1 MYSNK
6 LEKFLGKPCIDFTKS
21 DIVRYFLENDFK
33 YLNFRYVG
41 GDNRLKKL
49 SFVINNKDRLEALL
63 STGERVD
70 GSSLFSYV
78 QACSS
83 DLYVIPK
90 YRTAFVNPF
99 SEEPALDILCSYYN
113 NDGQPLSSAPE
124 VIMQN
129 AVRALYD
136 KTGFELHVMGELEY
150 YIIAPQD
157 ELYPATDQKG
167 YHESEPYTKWDV
179 INQKAIS
186 ILAEM
191 GADIKYAHSEV
202 GNFKHDDLDME
213 QYEIEFNTSA
223 MDDAANK
230 IILAKWVLRNLG
242 YQYGVT
248 VSFAPKINVGKA
260 GSGMHVHMKL
270 VKDGKSIMIEN
281 GKLSNNAKKVIAGI
295 LDLAPALTAFGNTI
309 PTSYLRLV
317 PHQEA
322 PTCIC
327 WGDRNRSVLIRVPL
341 GWLGDA
347 KNMVTSANP
356 LEKDEHKEFFDKQ
369 TVEFR
374 APDGS
379 ANIFL
384 LFAGLAVAARHG
396 FEMENSLEM
405 AEKLYVNVNVFD
417 EKNKALNDSLA
428 KLPLSCYE
436 SAEVL
441 LQKAQY
447 FKECKIFSQGTLESI
462 ARELKKYDDKNLSE
476 ALYGKTDEIK
486 ALVDKYL
493 HCA

>member
-6 LEKFLGKPCIDFTKS
+6 LEKYLGKPCKDFTRS

-33 YLNFRYVG
+33 YLNFRYVA

-49 SFVINNKDRLEALL
+49 TFVINNKEHLESLL

-99 SEEPALDILCSYYN
+99 SEEPTLDILCSYYN
-113 NDGQPLSSAPE
+113 SEGQPLSSAPE
-124 VIMQN
+124 VIMHN
-129 AVRALYD
+129 AVDALYE

-150 YIIAPQD
+150 YIIADQD
-157 ELYPATDQKG
+157 NLYPATDQKG
-167 YHESEPYTKWDV
+167 YHESEPFTKWDI
-179 INQKAIS
+179 INQKAVS

-202 GNFKHDDLDME
+202 GNFKHEGRDME
-213 QYEIEFNTSA
+213 QYEIEFNTTA

-248 VSFAPKINVGKA
+248 VSFAPKITVGKA

-270 VKDGKSIMIEN
+270 MKNGQSQMVEN
-281 GKLSNNAKKVIAGI
+281 GALSNNAKKIIAGI

-322 PTCIC
+322 PTCVC
-327 WGDRNRSVLIRVPL
+327 WGDRNRSVLVRVPL
-341 GWLGDA
+341 GWLGEA
-347 KNMVTSANP
+347 KNMVKSANP
-356 LEKDEHKEFFDKQ
+356 LEKDEIKAFHDKQ

-374 APDGS
+374 CPDGS

-396 FEMENSLEM
+396 FEMENSLEI
-405 AEKLYVNVNVFD
+405 AEKLYVNVNIFD
-417 EKNKALNDSLA
+417 EKHKDLNDSLA

-441 LQKAQY
+441 LEKAPY
-447 FKECKIFSQGTLESI
+447 FQEYKIFSKGTLESI
-462 ARELKKYDDKNLSE
+462 AKELKKYEDKGLSE
-476 ALYGKTDEIK
+476 KLYGKTFEIK

>member
-6 LEKFLGKPCIDFTKS
+6 LEKFLGKPCNDFTKA
-21 DIVRYFLENDFK
+21 DIVKYFIENDFK
-33 YLNFRYVG
+33 QLNFRYVA

-49 SFVINNKDRLEALL
+49 TFVITSKEHLESLL
-63 STGERVD
+63 STGERAD

-99 SEEPALDILCSYYN
+99 SEEPSLDILCSYYN
-113 NDGQPLSSAPE
+113 NEGQPLSSAPE

-129 AVRALYD
+129 AEKALFE
-136 KTGFELHVMGELEY
+136 KTGCQLHVMGELEY
-150 YIIAPQD
+150 YIIADQD

-167 YHESEPYTKWDV
+167 YHESEPFTKWDI
-179 INQKAIS
+179 INQKAVS

-191 GADIKYAHSEV
+191 GANIKYAHSEV
-202 GNFKHDDLDME
+202 GNFKHEGKDME
-213 QYEIEFNTSA
+213 QYEIEFNTTA

-230 IILAKWVLRNLG
+230 IILTKWVLRNLG

-248 VSFAPKINVGKA
+248 VSFAPKITVGKA

-270 VKDGKSIMIEN
+270 VKDGKSVMVEN

-322 PTCIC
+322 PTSVC
-327 WGDRNRSVLIRVPL
+327 WGDRNRSVLVRVPL

-347 KNMVTSANP
+347 ENMVKNANP
-356 LEKDEHKEFFDKQ
+356 HEKDNYTGFLEKQ

-374 APDGS
+374 CPDGS

-384 LFAGLAVAARHG
+384 LFAGLAIAARHG
-396 FEMENSLEM
+396 FEMDNSLEM
-405 AEKLYVNVNVFD
+405 AQKLYVNVNIFD
-417 EKNKALNDSLA
+417 ENNKALNDSLA
-428 KLPLSCYE
+428 KLPFSCFD

-447 FKECKIFSQGTLESI
+447 FQEYDIFSIGTIESI
-462 ARELKKYDDKNLSE
+462 ANELKKHNDKDMSQKLF
-476 ALYGKTDEIK
+476 GKTDEIK
-486 ALVDKYL
+486 ALVDKFI

>member
-6 LEKFLGKPCIDFTKS
+6 LEKFLGKPCKDFTKA
-21 DIVRYFLENDFK
+21 DIIRYFVENDFK

-49 SFVINNKDRLEALL
+49 SFVINSIERLESLL

-99 SEEPALDILCSYYN
+99 SEEPTLDILCSYYN
-113 NDGQPLSSAPE
+113 NEGHPLDSAPE

-129 AVRALYD
+129 AVKALYN
-136 KTGFELHVMGELEY
+136 KTGFELQVMGELEY

-157 ELYPATDQKG
+157 ELYQATDQKG
-167 YHESEPYTKWDV
+167 YHESEPYTKWDI

-202 GNFKHDDLDME
+202 GNFKHSGSDME
-213 QYEIEFNTSA
+213 QYEIEFNTTA

-248 VSFAPKINVGKA
+248 VSFAPKITVGKA

-270 VKDGKSIMIEN
+270 VKDGKSVMIED
-281 GKLSNNAKKVIAGI
+281 GKLSDNAKKIIAGI

-322 PTCIC
+322 PTCVC

-347 KNMVTSANP
+347 KNMVLSANP
-356 LEKDEHKEFFDKQ
+356 LEKDEYKEFNNKQ

-405 AEKLYVNVNVFD
+405 AEKLYVKVNIFD
-417 EKNKALNDSLA
+417 EKHKTLNDSLD

-441 LQKAQY
+441 LKKAEY
-447 FKECKIFSQGTLESI
+447 FQEYKIFSKGTLESI
-462 ARELKKYDDKNLSE
+462 AKELMKYDDKNLSE
-476 ALYGKTDEIK
+476 NLFGKTDEIK